1 MKEFLS
7 RQGVAFQARLL
18 TDPANRREA
27 AAYGTGPSPLTV
39 IAGQPHWGYDRT
51 ALTLALDRAG
61 LARRSATADR
71 TAPAIAFA
79 PKAPIGEAVAV
90 ASFLDDSIVYLDRR
104 TGAYLGGTLDASSVP
119 VRGHPIVIEACV
131 PHGTA
136 AAVGYESGTVTFL
149 GLRDG
154 LYLRGTPED
163 STLATG
169 KMPLCAVGHPT
180 EPLLYISNSESN
192 NIRVFDSRR
201 GAHAD
206 GGQPRD
212 CPLPGQPG
220 IMALNAGQ
228 DLLYVRL
235 REGAIVML
243 RARTL
248 QPARG
253 TMDASTFK
261 TGRGRGLALSS
272 DGRVLHVPEALEGSD
287 GLALYG
293 ALTGQP
299 LFGTR
304 ERSVLPTAATPF
316 AVTAHPAQPV
326 VYISCFGTRVVEYRD
341 ANTGAYLRGPGQ
353 ASSVPV
359 GSGARAMLADPRTNV
374 LYVSCYDEGA
384 VYMFDA
390 ITGKPRPGPGGAHI
404 VPVGR
409 GPRGMCLMG

>member
-1 MKEFLS
+1 VKEFLS
-7 RQGVAFQARLL
+7 RQGVPFQTRLL

-27 AAYGTGPSPLTV
+27 AAYGTGPSPLT
-39 IAGQPHWGYDRT
+39 IIGGKPHWGFDRA
-51 ALTLALDRAG
+51 ALTLALDRTG
-61 LARRSATADR
+61 QARRTEAAAQA
-71 TAPAIAFA
+71 APALAFA
-79 PKAPIGEAVAV
+79 PKAPLAEAVAI
-90 ASFLDDSIVYLDRR
+90 ASFLGDSITYLDRR
-104 TGAYLGGTLDASSVP
+104 TGAYLGGTLEASSVP
-119 VRGHPIVIEACV
+119 VPGHPIVIEACV

-136 AAVGYESGTVTFL
+136 AAAGYESGTVTFL

-154 LYLRGTPED
+154 LYLRGTADD

-169 KMPLCAVGHPT
+169 KMPLYAMGHPV

-192 NIRVFDSRR
+192 NIRVFDPRH

-206 GGQPRD
+206 GGKPRD

-220 IMALNAGQ
+220 IMALNAGH

-235 REGAIVML
+235 RAGAVVML

-248 QPARG
+248 RPARG
-253 TMDASTFK
+253 TLEASTFK
-261 TGRGRGLALSS
+261 TGRGRGLALSC
-272 DGRVLHVPEALEGSD
+272 DRRVLHVPEALEGRD
-287 GLALYG
+287 GLALYD

-299 LFGTR
+299 LLGSR
-304 ERSVLPTAATPF
+304 ERSMLPTAPTPF
-316 AVTAHPAQPV
+316 AVTAHPAQPI
-326 VYISCFGTRVVEYRD
+326 VYLSCFGPRVVEYRD
-341 ANTGAYLRGPGQ
+341 ANTGAYLRGSPQ

-359 GSGARAMLADPRTNV
+359 GSGARAMVVDPRTNV

-390 ITGKPRPGPGGAHI
+390 VTGKPRPGPDGSHI